1 MFGVLV
7 VEDEPVIAQ
16 QLATCVARNRWLTLA
31 GTAATEQ
38 DAIDTARRVSP
49 DLVLL
54 DFGLSAPMAGFDVW
68 HSLHKLVKAPK
79 VIAVTAANEMSIV
92 DRALTCGAFAYVVK
106 PFTRATIDAKL
117 ADFVSFR
124 RSPIATRPSA
134 DQRTIER
141 IYNWRRSSHP
151 LPAGLLRETLDAV
164 VTVLRAAERPLRAE
178 EIAARSG
185 LKRETANRY
194 LIYLSDQGIAVRA
207 PEHGHPGHP
216 AYLYTLAAMWN
227 APATP

>member
-1 MFGVLV
+1 
-7 VEDEPVIAQ
+7 
-16 QLATCVARNRWLTLA
+16 
-31 GTAATEQ
+31 
-38 DAIDTARRVSP
+38 
-49 DLVLL
+49 
-54 DFGLSAPMAGFDVW
+54 
-68 HSLHKLVKAPK
+68 
-79 VIAVTAANEMSIV
+79 V

-207 PEHGHPGHP
+207 PEHGRPGHP

>member
-16 QLATCVARNRWLTLA
+16 QLATCVTGNRWLTLA

-38 DAIDTARRVSP
+38 DAIDTA
-49 DLVLL
+49 
-54 DFGLSAPMAGFDVW
+54 
-68 HSLHKLVKAPK
+68 
-79 VIAVTAANEMSIV
+79 
-92 DRALTCGAFAYVVK
+92 
-106 PFTRATIDAKL
+106 
-117 ADFVSFR
+117 
-124 RSPIATRPSA
+124 
-134 DQRTIER
+134 
-141 IYNWRRSSHP
+141 RSSHP

-207 PEHGHPGHP
+207 PEHGRPGHP